1 MQIYDFGKNVSSTPA
16 EGDTS
21 TTIADLAMFLYF
33 DPIDVELCQTS
44 TPIIAYNAL
53 EDEYGAFE
61 KVAGWFDFYEG
72 CWMKFSDGSAIRI
85 TVD

>member
-1 MQIYDFGKNVSSTPA
+1 MQICEFGKNVSSTPA

-21 TTIADLAMFLYF
+21 VTIADLAMWIHF
-33 DPIDVELCQTS
+33 DPSDAELSQTS
-44 TPIIAYNAL
+44 VPVIAYNAL

-61 KVAGWFDFYEG
+61 KKDGWFDFYEG